1 MENEKTLKD
10 KVKDVIT
17 MASDYAGI
25 ATTVLEQAVDGN
37 EVKLTVNVPIEIETP
52 VALFINRELSWLD
65 FNDRVIAQYNRTDV
79 PFHDRL
85 TFLGIAASNLDEFI
99 SVRFSGLFHDM
110 ERSESDELN
119 ATYRKVLS
127 RITEQREKI
136 NTYVNKGIPE
146 RMSNSIVRYGDE
158 RFKLTDKLKRYFKHE
173 IFPILTPISLGSN
186 KEVPKFN
193 DNDVNFFIKLASNQE
208 GVKSTYCFL
217 QIPHQIPRTIRMG
230 KHYYFVEDIVRS
242 MFDEIFNNSIIESYI
257 LFKVI
262 KECDTEVDH
271 DDNISIIDRVNN
283 VLVKREE
290 NNVIFLDVEMDHE
303 DLSTSS
309 SLLKKLT
316 KLLKVERKHVYSINT
331 KTVGLRT
338 IAHQYL
344 KVKPFRKVDIEGDVE
359 WKSFKPKLP
368 SELID
373 ETSIFDYLDDDDLIL
388 HHPYH
393 SYDTVV
399 GFIQEAA
406 NDPDVISIK
415 QTLYRVSSEKSPI
428 IQALCNA
435 AMSGKKVTVMLEL
448 LARFDERQNI
458 NLINKLNQSGCNIV
472 YSLEGLKT
480 HCKMCIVTKATK
492 KGIVTYSHVGT
503 GNYNEKTANIYTD
516 ISYLTSN
523 RAIGHDLSSLFN
535 MITGFSKP
543 DELKRIKYSP
553 YTLRPTLVDEMTRC
567 CEESSIEDP
576 SHIYIKINS
585 LSDVSMVAT
594 MEKLIERYPTC
605 QWHITVRGICSL
617 PALDRYTNV
626 TIKSVVGRFLEHSR
640 IYGFVSKGKDRVY
653 ISSAD
658 MLTRNLDKRI
668 EILCPINDKSCKA
681 RLFDIL
687 KTFENDTTNSWYAT
701 ENGFIQRELTDVNCH
716 NEFIKLTR

>member
-1 MENEKTLKD
+1 
-10 KVKDVIT
+10 
-17 MASDYAGI
+17 
-25 ATTVLEQAVDGN
+25 
-37 EVKLTVNVPIEIETP
+37 
-52 VALFINRELSWLD
+52 
-65 FNDRVIAQYNRTDV
+65 
-79 PFHDRL
+79 
-85 TFLGIAASNLDEFI
+85 
-99 SVRFSGLFHDM
+99 
-110 ERSESDELN
+110 
-119 ATYRKVLS
+119 
-127 RITEQREKI
+127 
-136 NTYVNKGIPE
+136 
-146 RMSNSIVRYGDE
+146 
-158 RFKLTDKLKRYFKHE
+158 
-173 IFPILTPISLGSN
+173 
-186 KEVPKFN
+186 
-193 DNDVNFFIKLASNQE
+193 
-208 GVKSTYCFL
+208 
-217 QIPHQIPRTIRMG
+217 
-230 KHYYFVEDIVRS
+230 

-344 KVKPFRKVDIEGDVE
+344 KAKPFRKVDIEGDVE

-567 CEESSIEDP
+567 CEESSVEVP